1 MSGNVMALTPG
12 LQGGDGSIAVSRVPI
27 NFRVNT
33 ASFAISVLA
42 EVPQFGGTVG
52 DRHLGRRHHPRADR
66 QHAGD
71 QHVVGRHQHRPAA
84 RLGADRTDAACFA
97 RPPGRGFVGEQG
109 G

>member
-42 EVPQFGGTVG
+42 EVPQFGGPSVTGTWAVG
-52 DRHLGRRHHPRADR
+52 TTRVLIGGMPAISTSSAGTSIGPPPASVPTGPMRLVSPDPR
-66 QHAGD
+66 
-71 QHVVGRHQHRPAA
+71 VAA
-84 RLGADRTDAACFA
+84 L
-97 RPPGRGFVGEQG
+97 
-109 G
+109 